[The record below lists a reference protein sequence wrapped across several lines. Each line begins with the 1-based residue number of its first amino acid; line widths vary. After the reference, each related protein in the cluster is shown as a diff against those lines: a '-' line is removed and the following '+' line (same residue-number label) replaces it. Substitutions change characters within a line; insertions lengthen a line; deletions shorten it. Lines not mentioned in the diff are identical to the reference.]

1 MYVEGF
7 IDFGEDVDE
16 LGQERMLE
24 QACARA
30 QDIIDC
36 IRSHLSDN
44 RRGEILRSGIKLVI
58 FGPPNAG
65 KSSLFNFLA
74 ERDAAI
80 ISPIPGTTRDI
91 LSLTL
96 DIGGLPVVLNDT
108 AGIRSTT
115 DDTIERIG
123 VERAG
128 NVIETSDVSICVLS
142 LPEII
147 PRTAEGEVKI
157 IIPDDVIGHLKPD
170 TVFLLNKSDLARVST
185 HDFREALNDT
195 LLQHTSGTTRHF
207 WSISLHSGEGTQEF
221 LDGLASVLKERYAYT
236 ETMSL
241 VESPLVTQAR
251 HRDYLES
258 AVRHLEEFKSYPLSQ
273 IDIAAES
280 LRYAARAIGA
290 VSGSDVSTEEVLGA
304 IFSSFCVGK

>member
-16 LGQERMLE
+16 LGQERMFE
-24 QACARA
+24 QGLCATCPPGFSQLQQFLACIRA
-30 QDIIDC
+30 QNIIGC

-65 KSSLFNFLA
+65 KSSLFNFLGPSITYHPFTIYNLSLAA

-128 NVIETSDVSICVLS
+128 HV
-142 LPEII
+142 
-147 PRTAEGEVKI
+147 
-157 IIPDDVIGHLKPD
+157 
-170 TVFLLNKSDLARVST
+170 
-185 HDFREALNDT
+185 
-195 LLQHTSGTTRHF
+195 
-207 WSISLHSGEGTQEF
+207 
-221 LDGLASVLKERYAYT
+221 
-236 ETMSL
+236 
-241 VESPLVTQAR
+241 
-251 HRDYLES
+251 
-258 AVRHLEEFKSYPLSQ
+258 
-273 IDIAAES
+273 
-280 LRYAARAIGA
+280 
-290 VSGSDVSTEEVLGA
+290 
-304 IFSSFCVGK
+304 

>member
-1 MYVEGF
+1 MHVEGF

-16 LGQERMLE
+16 LGQERMFQQGLCVTFLPGSSRL
-24 QACARA
+24 QQFLACVRA

-65 KSSLFNFLA
+65 KSSLFNFLGSSIVCRLPTIYDWFNTFPPA

-108 AGIRSTT
+108 AGIRNTT
-115 DDTIERIG
+115 DDAIERIG

-128 NVIETSDVSICVLS
+128 NV
-142 LPEII
+142 
-147 PRTAEGEVKI
+147 
-157 IIPDDVIGHLKPD
+157 
-170 TVFLLNKSDLARVST
+170 
-185 HDFREALNDT
+185 
-195 LLQHTSGTTRHF
+195 
-207 WSISLHSGEGTQEF
+207 
-221 LDGLASVLKERYAYT
+221 
-236 ETMSL
+236 
-241 VESPLVTQAR
+241 
-251 HRDYLES
+251 
-258 AVRHLEEFKSYPLSQ
+258 
-273 IDIAAES
+273 
-280 LRYAARAIGA
+280 
-290 VSGSDVSTEEVLGA
+290 
-304 IFSSFCVGK
+304 

>member
-16 LGQERMLE
+16 LGQERMFE
-24 QACARA
+24 QGLCVTFSPGLSRLQQFLACVRA

-65 KSSLFNFLA
+65 KSSLFNFLGSSIICLFTIYNRFNMFPPA

-108 AGIRSTT
+108 AGIRNTI
-115 DDTIERIG
+115 DDAIERIG

-128 NVIETSDVSICVLS
+128 NV
-142 LPEII
+142 
-147 PRTAEGEVKI
+147 
-157 IIPDDVIGHLKPD
+157 
-170 TVFLLNKSDLARVST
+170 
-185 HDFREALNDT
+185 
-195 LLQHTSGTTRHF
+195 
-207 WSISLHSGEGTQEF
+207 
-221 LDGLASVLKERYAYT
+221 
-236 ETMSL
+236 
-241 VESPLVTQAR
+241 
-251 HRDYLES
+251 
-258 AVRHLEEFKSYPLSQ
+258 
-273 IDIAAES
+273 
-280 LRYAARAIGA
+280 
-290 VSGSDVSTEEVLGA
+290 
-304 IFSSFCVGK
+304 